1 MQSKA
6 EIDVVIFGATGFT
19 GQLVVEYMTSRFGS
33 NSELTW
39 AMAGRSLEKLTA
51 VREKRGAPAE
61 TPLIVADAADP
72 ASLRAM
78 ANGGACVISAVGP
91 YTHYGSELLAACA
104 ATGADYVDLC
114 GEPLWMAE
122 MIETYSD
129 AARASGAAASFI
141 PAASTPCLSILACSS
156 CSRRP
161 SSVSAHPV
169 HASAGRIR
177 KMVGTFSGGTA
188 ASGAATLARVREN
201 PELLEVLKSPFA
213 LAEGFQGPPQ
223 PPGNKVLQEAG
234 NWLAPFI
241 MAPINTK
248 NVHRSNKLLGHP
260 YGKDFVYDEMV
271 VTGPGDKGKAAAEAV
286 AAAFG
291 MSTGG
296 KEPPAPGEGPSREE
310 RDAGHY
316 DYLAAGTG
324 PGGETLNVAVTGDKD
339 PGYGSTSKIISE
351 AAACLVQ
358 DCSELPGGIY
368 TPAVAMGQKLRER
381 LVASAGLT
389 FQVEE

>member
-1 MQSKA
+1 MQSNP
-6 EIDVVIFGATGFT
+6 EIDVVVFGATGFT
-19 GQLVVEYMTSRFGS
+19 GQLIVEYMASRFEPGS
-33 NSELTW
+33 GLSW
-39 AMAGRSLEKLTA
+39 AMAGRSLDKLAA
-51 VREKRGAPAE
+51 VRERMGAPEDTA
-61 TPLIVADAADP
+61 LIVADAADA

-78 ANGGACVISAVGP
+78 ANRASCVVSAVGP

-104 ATGADYVDLC
+104 ATGTDYVDLC
-114 GEPLWMAE
+114 GEPLWMRE

-129 AARASGAAASFI
+129 AARASGARI
-141 PAASTPCLSILACSS
+141 VHS
-156 CSRRP
+156 CGFD
-161 SSVSAHPV
+161 SVPFDLGVQQLQSEAVERFGAPFPRV
-169 HASAGRIR
+169 RGRVR

-188 ASGAATLARVREN
+188 ASGAATLAKVREN

-223 PPGNKVLQEAG
+223 PPGNKILQEAG

-248 NVHRSNKLLGHP
+248 NIHRSNQLLEHP

-271 VTGPGDKGKAAAEAV
+271 ITGPGEKGQAAAEAV

-316 DYLAAGTG
+316 EYAAVGSG
-324 PGGETLNVAVTGDKD
+324 PGGETLSVIVTGDKD

-358 DCSELPGGIY
+358 DCPDLPGGIY
-368 TPAVAMGQKLRER
+368 TPAVAMGTKLRER

-389 FQVEE
+389 FQIEE

>member
-1 MQSKA
+1 MDSSPKV
-6 EIDVVIFGATGFT
+6 DVVIFGATGFT
-19 GQLVVEYMTSRFGS
+19 GQLIVEYMASRFEPGS
-33 NSELTW
+33 GLSW

-51 VREKRGAPAE
+51 VHETTGAPAE
-61 TPLIVADAADP
+61 TPLIVADAADA

-78 ANGGACVISAVGP
+78 ANSASCVISAVGP

-104 ATGADYVDLC
+104 ATGTDYVDLC
-114 GEPLWMAE
+114 GEPLWMSE

-129 AARASGAAASFI
+129 AARASGARIVHSCGFDSVPFDLGVQQLQSEAIERFGA
-141 PAASTPCLSILACSS
+141 PCP
-156 CSRRP
+156 RVR
-161 SSVSAHPV
+161 
-169 HASAGRIR
+169 GRIR

-188 ASGAATLARVREN
+188 ASGAATLAKVREN
-201 PELLEVLKSPFA
+201 PALLEVLRNPFA

-248 NVHRSNKLLGHP
+248 NIHRSNRLLGHP

-324 PGGETLNVAVTGDKD
+324 PNGETLNVAVTGDKD

-351 AAACLVQ
+351 AAVCLVQ
-358 DCSELPGGIY
+358 DCPDLPGGIY
-368 TPAVAMGQKLRER
+368 TPAVAMGPKLRER
-381 LVASAGLT
+381 LIASAGLT
-389 FQVEE
+389 FEIED